1 MSTNYGGYTGK
12 VLHIDLSTREFSEY
26 PWTDQDRELYLGGKI
41 MAAKILYDNLTT
53 KIDPFSAANLLVI
66 TTGPL
71 TGSGAPSSSRFNIS
85 TLSPLTGFIAS
96 SNCGGSFGLFLKK
109 AGYDALILAG
119 KAPEPVWIEIHNET
133 VAFHTAGGLWGK
145 TTGETQKLLGAG
157 IGKIVI
163 GPAGENLV
171 RYASIASGERMA
183 GRAGVGAVMGSK
195 HLKAVVVS
203 GDNTVRTADRT
214 SMKKV
219 YQSWLKQLREH
230 PLTGKLLPKLGTAGL
245 LIPMNAHKI
254 LATRNY
260 QYGQYKDFELISG
273 ETLAAKHLVKNRGCQ
288 TCPIQCGRVVRVEG
302 QEVKGPELE
311 TLGLLGSNLENND
324 LELIFRWNLLLDEL
338 GMDTISTGS
347 TIAFA
352 MELQE
357 KGLWSNGLQ
366 FGQTANLE
374 NVFADIAYRRGIG
387 DLLAEGTKR
396 LAERFG
402 GQAFA
407 IQSKGLELAAYEP
420 RGAVGLGLGY
430 ATANRGGCHLN
441 AGYLVILE
449 GLGLN
454 MDPHTPKAKAAL
466 TITFQNI
473 MEAVSAGGSCVFT
486 LFAMI
491 PSGLVSQPNRY
502 LTRLVGRALKHS
514 GGMVHLI
521 NKLSAK
527 FLAINL
533 PLLPQSS
540 AIRSVTGLSMNFGKF
555 RDIGERGFT
564 LERMFNLRMGLTA
577 NDDSL
582 PERLTVELQDLRD
595 QRTRVPLDKMKKEY
609 YRKRGWDAE
618 GRPRA
623 KTLRRLGLLE
633 RV

>member
-1 MSTNYGGYTGK
+1 MGK
-12 VLHIDLSTREFSEY
+12 VLQIDLSNQKLSEY

-53 KIDPFSAANLLVI
+53 KIDPLSAANLLVV

-85 TLSPLTGFIAS
+85 TLSPLTEFIAS
-96 SNCGGSFGLFLKK
+96 SNCGGTFGLFLKK
-109 AGYDALILAG
+109 AGYDALILGG
-119 KAPEPVWIEIHNET
+119 KAAKPVWIEIHNET
-133 VAFHTAGGLWGK
+133 VALHAADALWGK
-145 TTGETQKLLGAG
+145 TTGETQKLLQADT
-157 IGKIVI
+157 GKLVI

-183 GRAGVGAVMGSK
+183 GRAGIGAVMGSK
-195 HLKAVVVS
+195 NLKAVVVS
-203 GDNTVRTADRT
+203 GDHTVRIADRT
-214 SMKKV
+214 SMKKI
-219 YQSWLKQLREH
+219 YQGWLKQLRQH
-230 PLTGKLLPKLGTAGL
+230 PLTGNLLPKLGTAGL
-245 LIPMNAHKI
+245 LVPMNAHKI

-273 ETLAAKHLVKNRGCQ
+273 KTLAEKHLVKNRGCQ

-302 QEVKGPELE
+302 REVKGPELE

-324 LELIFRWNLLLDEL
+324 LELILKWNLLLDEL

-347 TIAFA
+347 TLAFA

-374 NVFADIAYRRGIG
+374 NIFADIAYRRGIG

-396 LAERFG
+396 LAKRFG

-407 IQSKGLELAAYEP
+407 IQAKGLELAAYEP

-466 TITFQNI
+466 TITLQNI

-491 PSGLVSQPNRY
+491 PSGLVRRPNRY
-502 LTRLVGRALKHS
+502 LTRLVNQALKHS

-527 FLAINL
+527 FLALNL

-540 AIRSVTGLSMNFGKF
+540 AIRSVTGLPMNFGKF

-564 LERMFNLRMGLTA
+564 LERMFNLRLGLTA

-582 PERLTVELQDLRD
+582 PERLTADLQDPHD
-595 QRTRVPLDKMKKEY
+595 QRTRVPLDEMKQEY

>member
-1 MSTNYGGYTGK
+1 
-12 VLHIDLSTREFSEY
+12 
-26 PWTDQDRELYLGGKI
+26 
-41 MAAKILYDNLTT
+41 
-53 KIDPFSAANLLVI
+53 
-66 TTGPL
+66 
-71 TGSGAPSSSRFNIS
+71 
-85 TLSPLTGFIAS
+85 
-96 SNCGGSFGLFLKK
+96 
-109 AGYDALILAG
+109 
-119 KAPEPVWIEIHNET
+119 
-133 VAFHTAGGLWGK
+133 
-145 TTGETQKLLGAG
+145 
-157 IGKIVI
+157 
-163 GPAGENLV
+163 
-171 RYASIASGERMA
+171 
-183 GRAGVGAVMGSK
+183 
-195 HLKAVVVS
+195 
-203 GDNTVRTADRT
+203 
-214 SMKKV
+214 
-219 YQSWLKQLREH
+219 
-230 PLTGKLLPKLGTAGL
+230 
-245 LIPMNAHKI
+245 
-254 LATRNY
+254 
-260 QYGQYKDFELISG
+260 
-273 ETLAAKHLVKNRGCQ
+273 
-288 TCPIQCGRVVRVEG
+288 
-302 QEVKGPELE
+302 
-311 TLGLLGSNLENND
+311 
-324 LELIFRWNLLLDEL
+324 
-338 GMDTISTGS
+338 MDTISTGS

-396 LAERFG
+396 LAEQFG

-595 QRTRVPLDKMKKEY
+595 QRTRVPLDKMKKKY

-618 GRPRA
+618 GRPSA

-633 RV
+633 QV